1 LDVAYGGEQLYNQVQ
16 VVGVN
21 ATALTVDTVGQGRY
35 GAKSYAQTD
44 NLTTSLVAPD
54 RIAAG
59 LLGEFR
65 LPEYRAS
72 AITVALEA
80 LTSGQQT
87 SVLGLELR
95 DVIRVYFQPSAT
107 GTIVDKY
114 YQILAVNS
122 NTDTE
127 RDHITFT
134 VASLDNLPI
143 RLDSTFLSIL
153 DTDTLG

>member
-1 LDVAYGGEQLYNQVQ
+1 
-16 VVGVN
+16 
-21 ATALTVDTVGQGRY
+21 
-35 GAKSYAQTD
+35 
-44 NLTTSLVAPD
+44 
-54 RIAAG
+54 
-59 LLGEFR
+59 

-114 YQILAVNS
+114 YQILAINS